1 MKRGQQFIHDRW
13 IDGTIDR
20 NPVKVQITSTKRY
33 TRSDG
38 TTSTL
43 VFYRPIITYCTGR
56 TELGAPYKIDIE
68 ATKGWGVAP

>member
-13 IDGTIDR
+13 IDGTIER

-43 VFYRPIITYCTGR
+43 VYYRPILTYTGR
-56 TELGAPYKIDIE
+56 TALGAPWKCDIDD
-68 ATKGWGVAP
+68 TKGWSVAP